1 MDNVVKQTELLEKT
15 GVYDEDLKRRFAL
28 TLKYNGMKGKKVL
41 VIGMNPASNSVQ
53 VFDNTTN
60 YLLNNLGIMGYSE
73 IVVWN
78 LFADICTKLK
88 PTQTGDNTK
97 NMEYLQELL
106 NEKFNAV
113 LIGWGN
119 TFIGNRCVEEAKRQ
133 VCEYLKPHAKKVYEL
148 VDTEEVNVKHLLCHA
163 KLGMAEWNGEKIFKG
178 AKGVGIDS
186 KYTGKLRVSPKGT
199 YANYKKMLK
208 EDVIGHTPM
217 EFLLSA
223 SISGLLVDYLK
234 ESISVEN
241 IMVHM
246 IGESST
252 GKTTGA
258 LLAVSCGSAP
268 DFLGNN
274 FVFSF
279 QDTLNSLMR
288 LIPNSYPT
296 LIDEGSLLTD
306 RDMTQTL
313 YSLSSGTEKRRL
325 SGGMEVNES
334 SRFRTALFLTSEKSI
349 LAQCNMNTGLLTRNF
364 EFQNVTWTSSAESAD
379 RIKSVVTENYGHVI
393 PRVAKWLLAQDRQEL
408 VEKIVQETNAVIK
421 RAREAKTYNNLTER
435 TAKQSALILVAVDI
449 VNEVLK
455 LKLNKEAIGDFM
467 EEHSLV
473 NSVEQVSIG
482 KRAMEWLLQF
492 ISKNYTQFLSKDSPK
507 EISNCRGKLEN
518 MQTVLLNTDEESGMR
533 LKVTDSEF
541 MKILKEGHFSEKAT
555 VLKEWKEMGYL
566 KAQSDRYI
574 SRIKIVGDIQVKG
587 YIIQLPV
594 PSNKI
599 GGDGE
604 KDYEEV
610 LEERRKR
617 INKPRQVIKDEYVED
632 DFFSIDDDDD
642 LDFPEDWK

>member
-1 MDNVVKQTELLEKT
+1 MGWKDLMKNVTDKATSVAETAQAKFEEQKQLSAIKKEEQNKKMEEMNERVTEYE
-15 GVYDEDLKRRFAL
+15 
-28 TLKYNGMKGKKVL
+28 
-41 VIGMNPASNSVQ
+41 
-53 VFDNTTN
+53 
-60 YLLNNLGIMGYSE
+60 
-73 IVVWN
+73 
-78 LFADICTKLK
+78 
-88 PTQTGDNTK
+88 
-97 NMEYLQELL
+97 QELL
-106 NEKFNAV
+106 QNILSGFSGAPCIEVEDNILDFTKDYFEKLLLPANSVSASKITMYPYSDKIQKKAQKALREYDDTETPVFQFEGNKGEFILMTPTKLYIAV
-113 LIGWGN
+113 AFPEN
-119 TFIGNRCVEEAKRQ
+119 QTFIANVAVDLQQ
-133 VCEYLKPHAKKVYEL
+133 VSQLGFVS
-148 VDTEEVNVKHLLCHA
+148 TEEGYQVVCNGVELFSADNVSEFDRITIEEYVRRL
-163 KLGMAEWNGEKIFKG
+163 EEK
-178 AKGVGIDS
+178 
-186 KYTGKLRVSPKGT
+186 
-199 YANYKKMLK
+199 
-208 EDVIGHTPM
+208 
-217 EFLLSA
+217 
-223 SISGLLVDYLK
+223 
-234 ESISVEN
+234 
-241 IMVHM
+241 
-246 IGESST
+246 
-252 GKTTGA
+252 
-258 LLAVSCGSAP
+258 
-268 DFLGNN
+268 DFEITET
-274 FVFSF
+274 
-279 QDTLNSLMR
+279 Q
-288 LIPNSYPT
+288 
-296 LIDEGSLLTD
+296 IDE
-306 RDMTQTL
+306 
-313 YSLSSGTEKRRL
+313 
-325 SGGMEVNES
+325 
-334 SRFRTALFLTSEKSI
+334 
-349 LAQCNMNTGLLTRNF
+349 
-364 EFQNVTWTSSAESAD
+364 
-379 RIKSVVTENYGHVI
+379 
-393 PRVAKWLLAQDRQEL
+393 
-408 VEKIVQETNAVIK
+408 VIK
-421 RAREAKTYNNLTER
+421 KKIGDNILRIIR
-435 TAKQSALILVAVDI
+435 QSALILVAVDI

-599 GGDGE
+599 SGAGV